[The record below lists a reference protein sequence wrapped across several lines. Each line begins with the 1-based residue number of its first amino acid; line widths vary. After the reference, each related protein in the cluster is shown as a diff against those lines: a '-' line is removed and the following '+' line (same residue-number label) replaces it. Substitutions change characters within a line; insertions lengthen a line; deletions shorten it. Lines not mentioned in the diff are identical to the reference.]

1 MTQTKTLRIKN
12 PGDLL
17 AAVPGFLGFH
27 PRDSVVLLTTGSAS
41 NPFHARVDLPDD
53 VDEVDEL
60 VAHLVRVSR
69 RAGTDQVA
77 VVIYS
82 DDRGLADVVMGMLE
96 NDLADAGVAVVIGV
110 RADGERWFCL
120 AGCAGD
126 CRPEGTSYDVSTHPI
141 TVEAVVEGR
150 VVHDSREALR
160 DSLVGTD
167 LEEIEAVT
175 DAMEVAVAR
184 MEAAGRHPLGP
195 DNPAGLREHLVQEG
209 RWLQHRVRRF
219 VRDRQRLDTHD
230 VGRLL
235 VAIVRIDVRDVAWC
249 EITRP
254 DARAYVDLW
263 TDVVRRSPHAALPA
277 PASLLAFAA
286 WLSGDG
292 ALAWCA
298 VDRAQE
304 ADPGYSLAA
313 LVAQTLACAMPPSAW
328 TPLTPDMLSLFA
340 G

>member
-1 MTQTKTLRIKN
+1 MTETKTLRIKN

-17 AAVPGFLGFH
+17 AAVPSFLGFH
-27 PRDSVVLLTTGSAS
+27 PRDSVVLLTTGAAT
-41 NPFHARVDLPDD
+41 NPFHARVDLPEDQE
-53 VDEVDEL
+53 EVDAL
-60 VAHLVRVSR
+60 VAHLVDVAR
-69 RAGTDQVA
+69 RAGTAQVA
-77 VVIYS
+77 VVVYS
-82 DDRGLADVVMGMLE
+82 EDDVLADVLVLALE
-96 NDLADAGVAVVIGV
+96 ADLAEVGVAVLIGV

-120 AGCAGD
+120 AGCAGGCAVD
-126 CRPEGTSYDVSTHPI
+126 GTPYDVSTHPI

-150 VVHDSREALR
+150 VVHDSREALA

-167 LEEIEAVT
+167 LDEIDAVT
-175 DAMEVAVAR
+175 DAMEVAFGR
-184 MEAAGRHPLGP
+184 MQAAGRHPLGP
-195 DNPAGLREHLVQEG
+195 ENPAGLRAHLVQEG
-209 RWLQHRVRRF
+209 RWIQHRVRRF
-219 VRDRQRLDTHD
+219 VQDRHRLDTHD

-235 VAIVRIDVRDVAWC
+235 VAMVRIEVRDVAWS
-249 EITRP
+249 EMTRA
-254 DARAYVDLW
+254 DARAHVDLW
-263 TDVVRRSPHAALPA
+263 ADVVRRSPHRALPA

-328 TPLTPDMLSLFA
+328 RPLTPDMLSLFA